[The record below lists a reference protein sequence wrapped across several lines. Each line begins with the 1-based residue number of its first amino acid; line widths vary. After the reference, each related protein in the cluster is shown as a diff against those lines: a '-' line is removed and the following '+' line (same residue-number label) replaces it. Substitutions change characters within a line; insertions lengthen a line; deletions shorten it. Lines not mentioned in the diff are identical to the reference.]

1 MIFEQ
6 KDIMEE
12 MYKAY
17 PDIEPTALDKICKK
31 GLSGINS
38 TMRRGFELFIK
49 CRVDGKLDE
58 MKFFTPTTPE
68 RQEEISRINYHK
80 LAKNKGKNEKTS
92 D

>member
-1 MIFEQ
+1 MIIKQ

-12 MYKAY
+12 LYKEY
-17 PDIEPTALDKICKK
+17 PDITPESLNKICKK

-58 MKFFTPTTPE
+58 MKFFIPNTPE
-68 RQEEISRINYHK
+68 VQREISRINFYK
-80 LAKNKGKNEKTS
+80 LSKSKETNEETGG
-92 D
+92 

>member
-1 MIFEQ
+1 MTELY
-6 KDIMEE
+6 EE
-12 MYKAY
+12 Y
-17 PDIEPTALDKICKK
+17 PDITPKSLDKICKK

-58 MKFFTPTTPE
+58 MKFFTPNPPE
-68 RQEEISRINYHK
+68 IQSEISRINFYK
-80 LAKNKGKNEKTS
+80 LLKSRKDNEETG